1 MESNNEYNVPNGEGS
16 RIIQNNSTNY
26 NERDNNLIITGNV
39 LVNDHC
45 DATTIWKLLQQK
57 YPE

>member
-39 LVNDHC
+39 LG
-45 DATTIWKLLQQK
+45 KSYYYLLN
-57 YPE
+57 P